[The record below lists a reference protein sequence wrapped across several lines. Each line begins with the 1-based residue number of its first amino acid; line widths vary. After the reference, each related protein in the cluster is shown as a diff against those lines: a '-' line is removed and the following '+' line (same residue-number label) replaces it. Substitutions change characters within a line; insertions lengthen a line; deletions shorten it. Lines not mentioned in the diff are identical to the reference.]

1 MVQLN
6 LVVDAYD
13 LWKQVVMTDL
23 LAKSKL
29 DILNKDQIP
38 DSLYLT
44 FCVFSID
51 PKNVDEI

>member
-23 LAKSKL
+23 LANSKL
-29 DILNKDQIP
+29 AILNKDQIP
-38 DSLYLT
+38 DSLYHP
-44 FCVFSID
+44 FCVFCID
-51 PKNVDEI
+51 PKNVDAI